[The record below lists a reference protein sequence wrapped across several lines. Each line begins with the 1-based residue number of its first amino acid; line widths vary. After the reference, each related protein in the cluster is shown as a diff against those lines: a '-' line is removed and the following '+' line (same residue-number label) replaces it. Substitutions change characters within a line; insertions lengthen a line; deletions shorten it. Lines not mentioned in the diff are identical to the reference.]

1 MKRYMT
7 LILAGLVVL
16 LAAVLVG
23 VLIFMK
29 NQPPQ
34 QRSVLP
40 QIVQV
45 KPLEPDSAIW
55 GENFPNEWSTLQ
67 QTQYNSTRTTYGG
80 SEKFSHLV
88 EDPRQVILFAG
99 YPFAKDY
106 NEDRGHMN
114 SLVDVR
120 ATKRLTLTP
129 GDPKE
134 THATCYSC
142 KSSDNPAL
150 WQKLGLEGFDAM
162 MFPEMTPNIKNPIG
176 CANCHE
182 AGTMRLVV
190 TNPSLDAALKS
201 EGKDWRTF
209 TRQEMRTLVCAN
221 CHVEYYFVGQKK
233 VLNFPWAK
241 GTQIDQ
247 IVAYYN
253 QINFSDWTYPG
264 TNTPMLKAQ
273 HPEYE
278 TYTAGS
284 THYMAGVSC
293 ADCHMPYVRDG
304 ASKFSSHDVKSP
316 LQDAVRACG
325 QCHTDTEYVVNRVK
339 EIQDQV
345 FNTKIAT
352 ENALIDAI
360 TAIKA
365 ASASPNADQSL
376 LNQALQLHR
385 DAAFMWDFVSAENS
399 MGFHNPEYSLKILAN
414 ATDLARQAQML
425 ASQSVKD
432 PGLLQTGVYEGM
444 EPKPAPA
451 P

>member
-1 MKRYMT
+1 MKRYTT

-16 LAAVLVG
+16 LAAMLSG

-34 QRSVLP
+34 ERSILP

-45 KPLEPDSAIW
+45 KPLEPDSSIW
-55 GENFPNEWSTLQ
+55 GENFPNQWSTLQ
-67 QTQYNSTRTTYGG
+67 QTKDNNIRTTYGG
-80 SEKFSHLV
+80 SEKFSHLT

-99 YPFAKDY
+99 YPFSKDY
-106 NEDRGHMN
+106 NEERGHMN
-114 SLVDVR
+114 SLIDVR
-120 ATKRLTLTP
+120 ATKRLILTP

-150 WQKLGLEGFDAM
+150 WQKLGLDGFDAM
-162 MFPEMTPNIKNPIG
+162 MFTDMTPNINDPIG

-190 TNPSLDAALKS
+190 TNPSLNNALKAQ
-201 EGKDWRTF
+201 GKDWHTF
-209 TRQEMRTLVCAN
+209 TRQEMRTVVCAN
-221 CHVEYYFVGQKK
+221 CHVEYYFVGDHK
-233 VLNFPWAK
+233 VLTFPWAN

-247 IVAYYN
+247 IVAYYDN
-253 QINFSDWTYPG
+253 LKFSDWMYPV

-278 TYTAGS
+278 MFTAGS
-284 THYMAGVSC
+284 THFQAGVAC

-304 ASKFSSHDVKSP
+304 AAKFSSHDVHSP
-316 LQDAVRACG
+316 MLNPQQACG
-325 QCHTDTEYVVNRVK
+325 QCHTNTDYVVGRVK

-360 TAIKA
+360 TSIKA
-365 ASASPNADQSL
+365 AAANPKADADL
-376 LNQALQLHR
+376 LDQARKLHR
-385 DAAFMWDFVSAENS
+385 DAQFMWDFVSAENS
-399 MGFHNPEYSLKILAN
+399 MGFHNPEYILKILADSTN
-414 ATDLARQAQML
+414 MARQAQML
-425 ASQSVKD
+425 ASRAVAD
-432 PGLLQTGVYEGM
+432 PNLLQTDVYEGLD
-444 EPKPAPA
+444 PKPLPA